1 VENLDGF
8 RWVDYDD
15 VWVLERDLLQL
26 VVPIG
31 AVEFVDDDI
40 EGSLLSQGFR
50 GVDSNEI
57 DAALVG
63 VIDKRVLDEALLLL
77 ERKSVAYAV
86 P

>member
-1 VENLDGF
+1 MENLDGF

-26 VVPIG
+26 VV
-31 AVEFVDDDI
+31 
-40 EGSLLSQGFR
+40 
-50 GVDSNEI
+50 
-57 DAALVG
+57 G